1 MAINGNTL
9 FHSRISPWDVTPG
22 QSQGSAVNHEPLQIA
37 LENGAIRAM
46 VPISNEVQFAALP
59 EPDRREADVIF
70 YGDLDRAVL
79 KAIEL

>member
-1 MAINGNTL
+1 MAILSFTKEYLLGMSHQGTL
-9 FHSRISPWDVTPG
+9 KGVQSIS
-22 QSQGSAVNHEPLQIA
+22 EPLQIA

-46 VPISNEVQFAALP
+46 VPISNEAQFAALP
-59 EPDRREADVIF
+59 EETVENLNVIF